1 VSISSARRNRSDI
14 LGSKKTTSFD
24 GKSYAAKLPTR
35 PGVYLM
41 RDEAGEPLYVGKARN
56 LRKRVGSYFDARPKI
71 ERIMRMV
78 ARIRHIEVSL
88 TRTEGEALLL
98 ENEWIKSLGPR
109 YNILLRDDK
118 SYPWIVLSTDH
129 PFPRIGFHRGARDSG
144 KRYFGP
150 YPSAGSVR
158 ESINLIQKL
167 FRIRNCEDSYFA
179 HRNRPCLQ
187 HQIRRCTAPCVGLV
201 SQDIYAEQVSDAILF
216 LQGKNQKVLTRLI
229 ARMEQASKNLEFEI
243 AALYRDQ
250 INTLKQMQAQQF
262 VCGSQADVDFVA
274 LAQERGQSCVQ
285 VISVR
290 GGRNLGQRNYFPSQA
305 EGCAADAVME
315 AFLGQY
321 YQDRH
326 PPGQVVISDDFAGA
340 GLLASV
346 FTQTVGRQVVLQ
358 ARPRGARRKMLE
370 LATRNARQALQMR
383 LASKANITA
392 QFEALQAL
400 LNLEEPPASVECFD
414 ISHTAGQQT
423 VGACVVFDGNG
434 PVKSRYRRYNLKGI
448 EPGDDYAA
456 MRQVLKRRYGRMQ
469 AEEATLP
476 DLVLIDGGKGQLR
489 QAEDVLAELGLTGIP
504 LVGIAKGRGRR
515 AGEEEWITAAPYRA
529 LHPGPESPASHLV
542 QQIRDEAH
550 RFAITGHRGRRQKA
564 ATRSTLE
571 RIPGIGPRRRR
582 ALLNHFGGLQGVSK
596 AGIEELSSVPG
607 ISRVLAT
614 EIFRALH

>member
-1 VSISSARRNRSDI
+1 VGGPA
-14 LGSKKTTSFD
+14 KQSFD
-24 GKSYAAKLPTR
+24 GRSFAARLPTR

-41 RDEAGEPLYVGKARN
+41 RDAAGEPLYVGKARN
-56 LRKRVGSYFDARPKI
+56 LRKRVASYFDARPKI

-78 ARIRHIEVSL
+78 GKTMKIDVSL
-88 TRTEGEALLL
+88 TRTESEALLL
-98 ENEWIKSLGPR
+98 ENEWIKSLQPR

-118 SYPWIVLSTDH
+118 SYPWIALTTDH
-129 PFPRIGFHRGARDSG
+129 AFPRIAFHRGARDPG

-167 FRIRNCEDSYFA
+167 FRIRNCEDSYYA

-187 HQIRRCTAPCVGLV
+187 YQIRRCTAPCVELV
-201 SQDIYAEQVSDAILF
+201 GQQAYAEQVNDAILF

-229 ARMEQASKNLEFEI
+229 SRMEKASKALEFES

-250 INTLKQMQAQQF
+250 VSTLRQMQAKQF
-262 VCGSQADVDFVA
+262 VSGRQADIDIVA
-274 LAQERGQSCVQ
+274 LAQEQGLSCVQ
-285 VISVR
+285 VVSIR
-290 GGRNLGQRNYFPSQA
+290 GGRNLGQRSLFPSQA
-305 EGCAADAVME
+305 EGREPDEVME

-321 YQDRH
+321 YQERH
-326 PPGQVVISDDFAGA
+326 PPAQIIISHAAQNPALLTEVFSRSAGRKV
-340 GLLASV
+340 S
-346 FTQTVGRQVVLQ
+346 LQ
-358 ARPRGARRKMLE
+358 AQPRGDRRKMLE
-370 LATRNARQALQMR
+370 LARSNARQALKMR
-383 LASKANITA
+383 LAGRSNMAT
-392 QFEALQAL
+392 QFEALQGL
-400 LNLEEPPASVECFD
+400 LNLEEPPANVECFD
-414 ISHTAGQQT
+414 ISHTAGQHT
-423 VGACVVFDGNG
+423 VGACVVYDSDG

-456 MRQVLKRRYGRMQ
+456 MRQVLSRRYGRMQ
-469 AEEATLP
+469 AEEGTLP
-476 DLVLIDGGKGQLR
+476 GLVLIDGGKGQLR

-504 LVGIAKGRGRR
+504 LVGIAKGRDRR

-564 ATRSTLE
+564 ATRSRLE
-571 RIPGIGPRRRR
+571 LIPGIGPRRRR
-582 ALLNHFGGLQGVSK
+582 ALLSHFGGLQGVSK
-596 AGIEELSSVPG
+596 AGVEELSSVPG
-607 ISRVLAT
+607 INRVLAE

>member
-1 VSISSARRNRSDI
+1 M
-14 LGSKKTTSFD
+14 GGKGKKTFD
-24 GKSYAAKLPTR
+24 GKSFAARLPTR

-41 RDEAGEPLYVGKARN
+41 RDDAGEALYVGKARN
-56 LRKRVGSYFDARPKI
+56 LRKRVASYFDARPKI

-78 ARIRHIEVSL
+78 GKTRQIEVSL
-88 TRTEGEALLL
+88 TRTEAEALLL
-98 ENEWIKSLGPR
+98 ENEWIKSLKPR

-118 SYPWIVLSTDH
+118 SYPWIEISTDH
-129 PFPRIGFHRGARDSG
+129 SFPRIAFHRGARDSR

-187 HQIRRCTAPCVGLV
+187 YQIRRCTAPCVNLV
-201 SQDIYAEQVSDAILF
+201 SEAAYAEQVNDAILF

-229 ARMEQASKNLEFEI
+229 SRMEQASRELEFES

-250 INTLKQMQAQQF
+250 VSTLRQMQAQQF
-262 VCGSQADVDFVA
+262 VSGRQSDIDFVA
-274 LAQERGQSCVQ
+274 LAQEQGVSCVQ
-285 VISVR
+285 VVSIR
-290 GGRNLGQRNYFPSQA
+290 GGRNLGQRSHFPAQA
-305 EGCAADAVME
+305 EGCAPEEVIE

-321 YQDRH
+321 YQERNPPNQIVVSHDPPDRE
-326 PPGQVVISDDFAGA
+326 
-340 GLLASV
+340 LLAAV
-346 FTQTVGRQVVLQ
+346 FSLAAERKVGLQ
-358 ARPRGARRKMLE
+358 AHPRGERRQMLE
-370 LATRNARQALQMR
+370 LAAKNARQAAQLR
-383 LASKANITA
+383 LASKATMTA
-392 QFEALQAL
+392 QFDALQRL
-400 LNLEEPPASVECFD
+400 LNLDEPPGSVECFD
-414 ISHTAGQQT
+414 ISHTTGQQT
-423 VGACVVFDGNG
+423 VGACVVFDANG

-448 EPGDDYAA
+448 EPGDDYGA
-456 MRQVLKRRYGRMQ
+456 MRQVLSRRYSRMQ
-469 AEEATLP
+469 AEEGTLP
-476 DLVLIDGGKGQLR
+476 GLILIDGGKGQLR

-504 LVGIAKGRGRR
+504 LIGIAKGRARR
-515 AGEEEWITAAPYRA
+515 PGAPHRA

-596 AGIEELSSVPG
+596 AGIEELSQVPG
-607 ISRVLAT
+607 IDRVLA
-614 EIFRALH
+614 EQIFRALH